1 MPIVLLCDEHIPFPV
16 IAGLNRQGIDVI
28 SVQGIGLGATPDP
41 MIIDAAQQLG
51 RVIYTGDADFLRLND
66 AGIQHAGIFY
76 HHPRKYSIGE
86 AVSAVALACQL
97 LSMGEMLNR
106 VEFL

>member
-28 SVQGIGLGATPDP
+28 SVQEIGLEATPDP

-76 HHPRKYSIGE
+76 HHPRKYSIGD
-86 AVSAVALACQL
+86 AINAVALACGT
-97 LSMGEMLNR
+97 LSADEMNNH
-106 VEFL
+106 VEYL